1 MWNCSAPHPFLLPY
15 GDDYARCE
23 SSSSPAGAVGLD
35 RILPA
40 EYDLYHSLNLSPS
53 LHGLQMPTLFATSGS
68 GSYLGTFLAFSPPVC
83 VSTTSDREL
92 GIGANPIYSGE
103 TRPAFPQFS
112 CTQPTAAAHL
122 VRWTAAGE
130 TMTGDGSRL
139 RGSKRLK
146 TTTATA
152 TATAQD
158 PHHGL
163 RCNAK
168 PTRNLSMKAPCK
180 RSQKLGDR
188 ITALQQLVSPYG
200 KTDTASVLHEAA
212 TCIKHLHEQIQILT
226 ASYPA
231 ISSASS
237 QQGTREEEGPTDLRR
252 RGLCLAPLSP
262 DVVQLVVSVETALR
276 HRDTADTED
285 RWSWLATL

>member
-15 GDDYARCE
+15 SDDYARCE
-23 SSSSPAGAVGLD
+23 GSSSPAGAVGLD

-40 EYDLYHSLNLSPS
+40 EYDLCHSLNLAPS
-53 LHGLQMPTLFATSGS
+53 LHGLQTPTLFSMNGS
-68 GSYLGTFLAFSPPVC
+68 EDY
-83 VSTTSDREL
+83 L

-103 TRPAFPQFS
+103 NRPVFSQFS
-112 CTQPTAAAHL
+112 RTNPTAAPHL
-122 VRWTAAGE
+122 VSWTAAGE
-130 TMTGDGSRL
+130 TVTGDGSRL

-146 TTTATA
+146 TTTAA
-152 TATAQD
+152 ATAQD

-168 PTRNLSMKAPCK
+168 PTRNQSMKAPCK
-180 RSQKLGDR
+180 RSQKLGDK

-231 ISSASS
+231 ISSPSS
-237 QQGTREEEGPTDLRR
+237 LQGTGEEEGPTDLRR

-262 DVVQLVVSVETALR
+262 DVVQLVVSAEAALR

-285 RWSWLATL
+285 RWRRLAIL